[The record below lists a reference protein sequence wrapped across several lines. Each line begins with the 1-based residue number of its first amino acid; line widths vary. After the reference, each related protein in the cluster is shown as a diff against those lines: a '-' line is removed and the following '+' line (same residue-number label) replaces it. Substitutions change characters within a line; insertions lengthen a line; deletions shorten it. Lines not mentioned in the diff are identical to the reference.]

1 MPSYPE
7 TLFEKGKPHF
17 ICDIPPIYAI
27 LLHSRNINLP
37 DSQIFL
43 RISNLK
49 ILYIWMNIS
58 KPFNMKKLVYLV
70 LALSISVNVLA
81 QRANTKKLEKFT
93 EVKAYDRIVVDL
105 VKSNENKLVITGDDQ
120 DEVDISNKNGL
131 LKIKMEFDNFMDGG
145 EAKATLYYTETLVLL
160 DANENAKITSDET
173 LTGNRVEIKT
183 QEGGHIDLK
192 IDVADL
198 YTKSV
203 SGGEVSLTGQAKT
216 QEVMVNTGGQVYN
229 KALDTDETIVTV
241 NAGGRADV
249 KASEKVQAK
258 VRAGGSIYIYGNPK
272 DVERNKVFGGKIK
285 VMD

>member
-1 MPSYPE
+1 
-7 TLFEKGKPHF
+7 
-17 ICDIPPIYAI
+17 
-27 LLHSRNINLP
+27 
-37 DSQIFL
+37 
-43 RISNLK
+43 
-49 ILYIWMNIS
+49 MNIS
-58 KPFNMKKLVYLV
+58 KSISMKKIVYLV
-70 LALSISVNVLA
+70 FALSISVNVLA
-81 QRANTKKLEKFT
+81 QKSSTKELEKFT

-105 VKSNENKLVITGDDQ
+105 IKSNENKLVITGDDQ

-131 LKIKMEFDNFMDGG
+131 LKIKMEFDNFMDGD
-145 EAKATLYYTETLVLL
+145 EARATLYYTETLVLL

-173 LTGNRVEIKT
+173 FTGNRVEIKT
-183 QEGGHIDLK
+183 QEGGRIDLK
-192 IDVADL
+192 VNVTDL

-229 KALDTDETIVTV
+229 KALNTNATTVTV

-249 KASEKVQAK
+249 KASEKVKAK

-272 DVERNKVFGGKIK
+272 EVDRDKVFGGKIK